1 MVIQVILWIK
11 PDLISILFLLGF
23 MLLGGR
29 LRDPSEKQVISEVI
43 SKHFKRKVSEEHL
56 FGFDGDSGSV
66 TTQEILT
73 LLRSHSLREFSHLVW
88 TNELLQMAVLVH
100 RALMFDEPVLLVGST
115 GCVR

>member
-1 MVIQVILWIK
+1 MILWIET
-11 PDLISILFLLGF
+11 DLIILFLSGF

-29 LRDPSEKQVISEVI
+29 LRDSSEKQVILEVI
-43 SKHFKRKVSEEHL
+43 NKHLKRKVSEKHL
-56 FGFDGDSGSV
+56 FGFDGSSGSV
-66 TTQEILT
+66 TTREILT

-88 TNELLQMAVLVH
+88 TNELLRMAVLVY